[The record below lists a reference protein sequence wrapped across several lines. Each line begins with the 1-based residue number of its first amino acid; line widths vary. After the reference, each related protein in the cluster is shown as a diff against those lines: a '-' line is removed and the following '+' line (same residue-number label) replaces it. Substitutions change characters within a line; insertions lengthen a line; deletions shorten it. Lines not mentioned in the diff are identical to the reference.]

1 MVHAWVGQIVT
12 FFAYLVPLAALW
24 LKPEDHLLCRRAFL
38 FALSCLPVCQN
49 NSSSLPT
56 GACSP
61 VMVRAGPKSCR
72 RSLATDLR
80 GWRRRHLVLGHVAL
94 ALASLSRLKLNKL
107 SAQAGLRGS
116 VQDA

>member
-1 MVHAWVGQIVT
+1 MVRGFVESVGG
-12 FFAYLVPLAALW
+12 FRCRSGFYRYSRPERLRAA
-24 LKPEDHLLCRRAFL
+24 KG
-38 FALSCLPVCQN
+38 S
-49 NSSSLPT
+49 
-56 GACSP
+56 ACSP
-61 VMVRAGPKSCR
+61 LMVRAGPKSCR
-72 RSLATDLR
+72 RSLATYLR

>member
-1 MVHAWVGQIVT
+1 MVRGFVESVGG
-12 FFAYLVPLAALW
+12 FRCRSGFYRYSRPERLRAA
-24 LKPEDHLLCRRAFL
+24 KG
-38 FALSCLPVCQN
+38 S
-49 NSSSLPT
+49 
-56 GACSP
+56 ACSP
-61 VMVRAGPKSCR
+61 LMVRAGPKSCR
-72 RSLATDLR
+72 RSLATDFMR